1 MIRLLFE
8 FSAGNY
14 HATPWGHHVNEGLVE
29 WPPSPWRIIRALL
42 ATGYTKLGWQQ
53 VPDEMRCLVEALSAS
68 EPSYR
73 LPHAT
78 NGHTRHYMPVRG
90 WKKGVQKTSLVI
102 DAFIKT
108 DGALCVE
115 WPDVDGSQHY
125 ILPRLLDRLSY
136 LGRAESRVRARLVAG
151 EEDLPAFAVS
161 TRRAGPDDE
170 PVRLLA
176 PMASQQYDA
185 WRRDSP
191 NAPDDLL
198 AALQIDTNRLQAE
211 GWNFPPGTREL
222 IYWRPAS
229 AFSPV
234 SVPDWSDSAA
244 VDRHDTALFALSTD
258 KKRDVLPLMERAL
271 PTMALFRR
279 ALLSRVGDEQQFGGC
294 PELTGKDNQ
303 GEPLRC
309 KHRHAHFIPLS
320 LDSGSPKRIDHV
332 LVYAP
337 MGFGPLAERGLRRLR
352 KTWAKGMEDIAVTLV
367 GIGKREA
374 FRKVGDD
381 AIPELGL
388 GKVWV
393 SRTPFI
399 PPRFLKSRGRDSLE
413 GQLRAELQRR
423 GLLDIAEAPAVAVP
437 TDESVA
443 GRQAQWFRHFVR
455 TRQGKG
461 GTPPAGLF
469 HVTLTLDCAVEGPI
483 CLGWGS
489 HFGLGLF
496 VPTNNGPCGTNADA
510 PFQVDCDLRP
520 PRIL

>member
-1 MIRLLFE
+1 MIRLLFD
-8 FSAGNY
+8 FSNGSY

-53 VPDEMRCLVEALSAS
+53 VPDEMRCLVEALAAS

-78 NGHTRHYMPVRG
+78 NGHTRHFMPVRG

-115 WPDVDGSQHY
+115 WPDVDASQHS

-136 LGRAESRVRARLVAG
+136 LGRAESRVRVRLVT
-151 EEDLPAFAVS
+151 EDEDLPGFVVS
-161 TRRAGPDDE
+161 TRHTEPDDE

-176 PMASQQYDA
+176 PMASQQYDD
-185 WRRDSP
+185 WRRGSP
-191 NAPDDLL
+191 RAPDDLL
-198 AALQIDTNRLQAE
+198 AALQIDTNTLQKE

-229 AFSPV
+229 AFSSV
-234 SVPDWSDSAA
+234 SVSGSSDGAA
-244 VDRHDTALFALSTD
+244 VDRHNTALFAFSTD

-279 ALLSRVGDEQQFGGC
+279 ALLSRVGDEQQLGGC
-294 PELTGKDNQ
+294 PEITGKDKQ

-352 KTWAKGMEDIAVTLV
+352 TTWAKGMDDIAVTLV
-367 GIGKREA
+367 GIGKRAA
-374 FRKVGDD
+374 FREIGDD
-381 AIPELGL
+381 AIPELGS
-388 GKVWV
+388 GAIWV

-399 PPRFLKSRGRDSLE
+399 PPRFLKSRGKDSIQE
-413 GQLRAELQRR
+413 QVRAELQRR
-423 GLLDIAEAPAVAVP
+423 GLPDFAVAPVLAKP
-437 TDESVA
+437 TDENDA
-443 GRQAQWFRHFVR
+443 GRQAQWFRRFAR
-455 TRQGKG
+455 SRQGKG
-461 GTPPAGLF
+461 ETPPAGLF
-469 HVTLTLDCAVEGPI
+469 HVTLTFDRSVDGPI

-489 HFGLGLF
+489 HFGFGLF
-496 VPTNNGPCGTNADA
+496 VPADDGRRSSSADDTLRAA
-510 PFQVDCDLRP
+510 P
-520 PRIL
+520 

>member
-1 MIRLLFE
+1 MIRLLFD
-8 FSAGNY
+8 FSAGSY

-53 VPDEMRCLVEALSAS
+53 VPDEMRRLVEALAVS

-73 LPHAT
+73 LPRAT
-78 NGHTRHYMPVRG
+78 SGHTRHYMPVRG
-90 WKKGVQKTSLVI
+90 LTKRGIQDTSLVI
-102 DAFIKT
+102 DAFIKP
-108 DGALCVE
+108 DGALGVE
-115 WPDVDGSQHY
+115 WPDVDPSQHG
-125 ILPRLLDRLSY
+125 ILPRLLDRLRY
-136 LGRAESRVRARLVAG
+136 LGRAESRVSARLVTG
-151 EEDLPAFAVS
+151 DEDLPGFVVS
-161 TRRAGPDDE
+161 TRRTEPDDE

-176 PMASQQYDA
+176 PMASQQYDD
-185 WRRDSP
+185 WRRGSP
-191 NAPDDLL
+191 RAPDDLL
-198 AALQIDTNRLQAE
+198 AALQIDTNRLQEE

-234 SVPDWSDSAA
+234 SVSGWSDDAA
-244 VDRHDTALFALSTD
+244 VDCHDTALFALSTD

-279 ALLSRVGDEQQFGGC
+279 ALLSRVGDEQQLGGC
-294 PELTGKDNQ
+294 PELTGKDKQ

-320 LDSGSPKRIDHV
+320 LESGSPRRIDHV

-352 KTWAKGMEDIAVTLV
+352 TTWAKGMDDIAVTLI

-374 FRKVGDD
+374 FREVGDD
-381 AIPELGL
+381 AIPELGS
-388 GKVWV
+388 GTTWV

-399 PPRFLKSRGRDSLE
+399 PSHFLKSRGKDSFQ
-413 GQLRAELQRR
+413 GQVRAELQRR
-423 GLLDIAEAPAVAVP
+423 GLPDFAVAPTVAKP
-437 TDESVA
+437 TDESDP
-443 GRQAQWFRHFVR
+443 GRRAQWFRHFAR
-455 TRQGKG
+455 SRQGKF

-469 HVTLTLDCAVEGPI
+469 HVTLTLYRSVDGPI

-496 VPTNNGPCGTNADA
+496 VPSDGG
-510 PFQVDCDLRP
+510 
-520 PRIL
+520 RITCNS

>member
-53 VPDEMRCLVEALSAS
+53 VPDEMRRLVEALAAS

-115 WPDVDGSQHY
+115 WPDVDASQY
-125 ILPRLLDRLSY
+125 CILPRLLDRLSY
-136 LGRAESRVRARLVAG
+136 LGRAESRVRARLVTG
-151 EEDLPAFAVS
+151 EEDLPGFAVS
-161 TRRAGPDDE
+161 TRRSGPDDE

-176 PMASQQYDA
+176 PMASQQYDD
-185 WRRDSP
+185 WRCGSP
-191 NAPDDLL
+191 RAPDDLL
-198 AALQIDTNRLQAE
+198 AALQIDTNRLQEE

-229 AFSPV
+229 AFSSVPV
-234 SVPDWSDSAA
+234 SGWSDGVI
-244 VDRHDTALFALSTD
+244 VDCHDTALFALSTD

-271 PTMALFRR
+271 PTMSLFRR
-279 ALLSRVGDEQQFGGC
+279 ALLSRVGDEQQLGGC
-294 PELTGKDNQ
+294 PELTGKDKQ

-309 KHRHAHFIPLS
+309 KHRHAHFIPLA

-352 KTWAKGMEDIAVTLV
+352 TTWAKGMDDIAVTLI

-374 FRKVGDD
+374 FREVGDD
-381 AIPELGL
+381 AIPELGS
-388 GKVWV
+388 GATWV

-399 PPRFLKSRGRDSLE
+399 PPRFLKSRGKDSIE
-413 GQLRAELQRR
+413 GQVRAELQRR
-423 GLLDIAEAPAVAVP
+423 GLPDFAVAPTVAKP
-437 TDESVA
+437 TDESDA
-443 GRQAQWFRHFVR
+443 GRRAQWFRRFAR
-455 TRQGKG
+455 SRQGKG
-461 GTPPAGLF
+461 ETPPAGLF
-469 HVTLTLDCAVEGPI
+469 DVTLTLDRSVDGPI

-496 VPTNNGPCGTNADA
+496 VPADGGRRESRA
-510 PFQVDCDLRP
+510 DDGLPAAT
-520 PRIL
+520 

>member
-1 MIRLLFE
+1 MIRLLFD
-8 FSAGNY
+8 FSNGSY

-53 VPDEMRCLVEALSAS
+53 VPDDMRRLVEALAAS

-115 WPDVDGSQHY
+115 WPGVDPTQHG
-125 ILPRLLDRLSY
+125 ILPQLLDRLSY
-136 LGRAESRVRARLVAG
+136 LGRAESRVRARLVTG
-151 EEDLPAFAVS
+151 EDDLPGFAVS
-161 TRRAGPDDE
+161 TKRAGPDGE

-176 PMASQQYDA
+176 PMASQDYDD
-185 WRRDSP
+185 WRRGSP

-198 AALQIDTNRLQAE
+198 AALQIDTNRLQEE

-229 AFSPV
+229 AFSFV
-234 SVPDWSDSAA
+234 SVPGWSGNSAA
-244 VDRHDTALFALSTD
+244 DRHDTALFALSTD

-279 ALLSRVGDEQQFGGC
+279 ALLSRVGDEQLGGC
-294 PELTGKDNQ
+294 PELTGKDSQ
-303 GEPLRC
+303 GDPLRRR
-309 KHRHAHFIPLS
+309 HRHAHFIPLS
-320 LDSGSPKRIDHV
+320 LNSGSPRRIDHI

-352 KTWAKGMEDIAVTLV
+352 TTWAKGMDDIAVTL
-367 GIGKREA
+367 IGMGTREA
-374 FRKVGDD
+374 FREVGDD
-381 AIPELGL
+381 AIPELGS
-388 GKVWV
+388 GATWV

-399 PPRFLKSRGRDSLE
+399 PPRFLKSRGKDSIQ
-413 GQLRAELQRR
+413 GQVRAELQRR
-423 GLLDIAEAPAVAVP
+423 GLPDRAVVLTVANP
-437 TDESVA
+437 TDESEA
-443 GRQAQWFRHFVR
+443 GRRAQWFRRFAR
-455 TRQGKG
+455 SRQGKVD
-461 GTPPAGLF
+461 TPPAGPF
-469 HVTLTLDCAVEGPI
+469 HVTLTFDRSADGPI

-489 HFGLGLF
+489 HFGFGLF
-496 VPTNNGPCGTNADA
+496 VPADSRPTSA
-510 PFQVDCDLRP
+510 PR
-520 PRIL
+520 

>member
-1 MIRLLFE
+1 MIRLLFD
-8 FSAGNY
+8 FSNGSY

-53 VPDEMRCLVEALSAS
+53 IPDEMRHLVGALAAH

-78 NGHTRHYMPVRG
+78 NGHTRHYMPIRG
-90 WKKGVQKTSLVI
+90 WQKGVQKTSLVI

-108 DGALCVE
+108 DGALCVD
-115 WPDVDGSQHY
+115 WPGVDPAQHS
-125 ILPRLLDRLSY
+125 ILPQLLARLSY
-136 LGRAESRVRARLVAG
+136 IGRAESRVKARLVTG
-151 EEDLPAFAVS
+151 NEDPPGLIVS
-161 TRRAGPDDE
+161 TRRAERDDE

-176 PMASQQYDA
+176 PMASEQYDA
-185 WRRDSP
+185 WRLGSP
-191 NAPDDLL
+191 SAPDDLL
-198 AALQIDTNRLQAE
+198 AALQIDTNRLQEE

-229 AFSPV
+229 AFSSV
-234 SVPDWSDSAA
+234 SVPGWSSNAA
-244 VDRHDTALFALSTD
+244 ADRHDTALFALSTD

-279 ALLSRVGDEQQFGGC
+279 ALLSTVGDEQQLGGC
-294 PELTGKDNQ
+294 PELTGKDKQ
-303 GEPLRC
+303 GVPLRC

-320 LDSGSPKRIDHV
+320 LDSERPRRIDHI

-352 KTWAKGMEDIAVTLV
+352 ATWAKGIDDIAVTLI
-367 GIGKREA
+367 GIGKRGA
-374 FRKVGDD
+374 FRKVGTE
-381 AIPELGL
+381 AIEELGS
-388 GKVWV
+388 GVTWV

-399 PPRFLKSRGRDSLE
+399 PPRFLKSRGKDSIQ
-413 GQLRAELQRR
+413 GQIHAELQRR
-423 GLLDIAEAPAVAVP
+423 GFPDLVVAPVIAKP
-437 TDESVA
+437 TDEDDF
-443 GRQAQWFRHFVR
+443 GRQAQRFRRFAR
-455 TRQGKG
+455 LRQGKG
-461 GTPPAGLF
+461 DVPPAGMF
-469 HVTLTLDCAVEGPI
+469 HITLTLDRTVEGPI

-496 VPTNNGPCGTNADA
+496 VPRQIDRAADA
-510 PFQVDCDLRP
+510 
-520 PRIL
+520 